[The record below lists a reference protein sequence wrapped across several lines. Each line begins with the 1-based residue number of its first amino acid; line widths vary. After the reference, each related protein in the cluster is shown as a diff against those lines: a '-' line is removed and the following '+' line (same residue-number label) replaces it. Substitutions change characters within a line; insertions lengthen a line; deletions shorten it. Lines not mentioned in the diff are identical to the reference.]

1 LFYGLILSKLKT
13 PERNSAVHAHRIIVY
28 FLCIVSIGKGKE
40 GRKEGRKERRKKER
54 LKTLARSE

>member
-1 LFYGLILSKLKT
+1 LSKLKT